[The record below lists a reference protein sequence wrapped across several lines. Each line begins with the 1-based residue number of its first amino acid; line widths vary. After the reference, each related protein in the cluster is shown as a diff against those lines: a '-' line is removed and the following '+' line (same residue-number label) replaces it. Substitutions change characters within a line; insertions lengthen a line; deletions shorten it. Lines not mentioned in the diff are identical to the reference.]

1 MDFIEQEAECSDSDS
16 SISSTDEQGE
26 DLESFIDDQEY
37 DDDESSPFT
46 NVVRPLDEDS
56 QQRLYNSRWTAETLT
71 ILKKISI
78 ELKDLKRPSSVFQ
91 SSMRKDLTYFFRLS

>member
-37 DDDESSPFT
+37 ADDESSPFT

-56 QQRLYNSRWTAETLT
+56 
-71 ILKKISI
+71 
-78 ELKDLKRPSSVFQ
+78 
-91 SSMRKDLTYFFRLS
+91 